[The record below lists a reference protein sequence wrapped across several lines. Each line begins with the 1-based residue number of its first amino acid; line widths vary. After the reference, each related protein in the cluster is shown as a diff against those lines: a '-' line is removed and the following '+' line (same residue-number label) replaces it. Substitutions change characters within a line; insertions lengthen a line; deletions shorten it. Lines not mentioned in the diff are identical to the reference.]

1 MPMVDGYLDCQKK
14 KDKGSINFVLQLI
27 TNNYKQ
33 PVTHKEQLQ
42 DVFFVQGAWHSQF
55 TRNVVLRT
63 RCVSIG
69 RKISRIIF
77 ECSPMER
84 I

>member
-1 MPMVDGYLDCQKK
+1 MVDGYLDCHKK
-14 KDKGSINFVLQLI
+14 KDKGSITFVLQLI

-55 TRNVVLRT
+55 TRNLVLRT
-63 RCVSIG
+63 RFVSQSAAKLGELGEARSYFYI
-69 RKISRIIF
+69 
-77 ECSPMER
+77 
-84 I
+84 